1 MRKTKPGQNLE
12 EKLNESLNPLQ
23 ISLSIL
29 TFRGEKP

>member
-1 MRKTKPGQNLE
+1 MKNQARAELRRKLK
-12 EKLNESLNPLQ
+12 ESLNPLQ